1 MLPPMAMTAHLKK
14 IVALLEKGTVEES
27 IAAAVVLGAL
37 APKEPAVVKALG
49 KALSQ
54 GENLP
59 LALASARALGAVG
72 NAAALKELLPLLHAK
87 GELRDTGAL
96 AIAGCGKAA
105 LPAVKKALAG
115 ADFHEKR
122 ILYEILARM
131 HTAESLR
138 LVLDAFFEPN
148 FEMVKTV
155 GRALRADVGNLSPAE
170 RKAAAKTVLTFL
182 KSKAASESRSA
193 VNSAIIYLGHLAQ
206 AEAIP
211 ELLKHTAPE
220 LPRATRRHALQAVRH
235 TLQGKSAPA
244 KVVQTIFPYLDD
256 PNFEDVV
263 DPTLL
268 ILERTSL
275 PAGYEKDLERLVG
288 GRFPQVR
295 QFAVRKIAESRGK
308 RGAEILVGLLEG
320 GDDQLRRS
328 AVFAL
333 KNSERAPGLL
343 LPKLLAEKDPDKAW
357 ELVHLVKP
365 HASALTPAER
375 KKVADTAMKHLDKGD
390 RRMEPLLH
398 LFRNADPG
406 GYYKAFYARAMKART
421 ARRYADA
428 ERDLRLISRES
439 AFDTEARFQLGLMML
454 LGAGKSAGPQSPKVR
469 QAVKTMAG
477 LADDPKFSL
486 PARLKKEARALG
498 AEGQYLIGFNLV
510 EQPGALKVLGAKLLE
525 GLVKKGARTKIGK
538 MARAKLETE
547 GLA

>member
-1 MLPPMAMTAHLKK
+1 MLPPMAMTAPLKK

-37 APKEPAVVKALG
+37 APREPAVVKALG
-49 KALSQ
+49 KAL
-54 GENLP
+54 GNGANLP
-59 LALASARALGAVG
+59 LALASARALGAIG
-72 NAAALKELLPLLHAK
+72 NAAALKELLPLLHAQ

-122 ILYEILARM
+122 VLYEILARM
-131 HTAESLR
+131 RTAESLR
-138 LVLDAFFEPN
+138 IVLEAFFEPN
-148 FEMVKTV
+148 FELVKTV

-170 RKAAAKTVLTFL
+170 RKAAAKTVLAFL

-206 AEAIP
+206 SEAVP
-211 ELLKHTAPE
+211 DLLKHTVPE
-220 LPRATRRHALQAVRH
+220 LPRATRRHALHAIRH
-235 TLQGKSAPA
+235 TLQGRSAPA

-256 PNFEDVV
+256 PNFDDVV

-268 ILERTSL
+268 ILERTAL
-275 PAGYEKDLERLVG
+275 PAGYEKDLERLIG

-295 QFAVRKIAESRGK
+295 QFAVRKIAESKGK

-320 GDDQLRRS
+320 GDEQLRRS

-333 KNSERAPGLL
+333 KNSEQAPGLL
-343 LPKLLAEKDPDKAW
+343 LPKLLAEKDPDRAW

-375 KKVADTAMKHLDKGD
+375 KKVADAAMKHLDKGD

-398 LFRNADPG
+398 LFRNADAAA
-406 GYYKAFYARAMKART
+406 YYKAFYARAMKART
-421 ARRYADA
+421 ARRYADG
-428 ERDLRLISRES
+428 ERDLRLISREA
-439 AFDTEARFQLGLMML
+439 AFDAEARFQLGLMML
-454 LGAGKSAGPQSPKVR
+454 LGAGKAAEPQSPKVR
-469 QAVKTMAG
+469 QAVKELAG
-477 LADDPKFSL
+477 LTEDPKFSL
-486 PARLKKEARALG
+486 AARLKKEARALG
-498 AEGQYLIGFNLV
+498 PEGNYLIGFNLV
-510 EQPGALKVLGAKLLE
+510 ERPGALKVLGAKLLE
-525 GLVKKGARTKIGK
+525 ALVKKGARTKPGK